1 MKTAHIKK
9 IFLVLALCASFLY
22 AEDTPTANANTALEN
37 NTYIQE
43 MPSQSSCSFAC
54 PTMKEGYFARIRD
67 VIPSRGETQCFV
79 YKATDP
85 STILGYISVH
95 NEQCKIQFN
104 LTESEKFKVNRQAP
118 SINEFGLEAI
128 EKKYTDHFT
137 NVGSGREYLRT
148 SKYVIAGLTAD
159 NEILDIPNSL
169 LKNQLVLNS
178 GYTIYPNANALPDT
192 TISQAVL
199 DTIGGWWANAV
210 AFVSGEEVVKEQFN
224 GKSAELSSLNEIVF
238 SNVIVLVL
246 NWLKES
252 NTVLL
257 DMNSTLFFFVVPFTA
272 GFFLLG
278 KATKAL
284 GDKQDHEDNFERVFL
299 TFIILFIF
307 YFSSNEI
314 NFEQDKKITQTNFQ
328 TWSRPVLYEGVE
340 MADQLTFA
348 FTKAYMNYKAKDAG
362 LIIQD
367 DYAKIHDQTK
377 VLIKENEVLEKE
389 GGMLG
394 TCYQVYDTD
403 RLHTLASEAVGANT
417 VFPPLGSLNKDRRG
431 KPNSKGIDQNFGI
444 SNLDETAFLKP
455 EYRRATHVPT
465 LSACYQFER
474 RYKENKKI
482 IDANK
487 IIMQQYESAINSSKT
502 KDGIKLVAELL
513 YKNTAEMG
521 FLNASN
527 IASTN
532 ILINNLDLFVNADIK
547 EASVEKAVELDAQV
561 SNYETSNIVSGGH
574 IFAGMRWV
582 AMNSAY
588 MMVPPASS
596 IKTEIVEPSLLMM
609 VRAGDAIYKK
619 FKEYLAKGLAVET
632 LGLSYVLNFVLDK
645 IDAIV
650 NGDKSIA
657 DDKVVQALAS
667 FLALLITIAIMKYL
681 LAYMPLVAISV
692 AGYLAIGFYYVT
704 VEIFYL
710 VAPFVAIY
718 ALSTDQMNV
727 LKSFFSR
734 FLALAF
740 KPVLIVVSI
749 IMAIMASELFD
760 KLAYLGSHKTF
771 DTFFAIT
778 QFDRTAIDTTGIE
791 GAFDKMINSAGNL
804 FFDWNDYGLLFF
816 KGTLLVGAK
825 VVSLLAVFYLVF
837 YGATMVLNIFGMKDS
852 GIDAQDT
859 VGNSIEGKS
868 SKYST
873 AM

>member
-1 MKTAHIKK
+1 MKQLLK
-9 IFLVLALCASFLY
+9 ILLIAVIGLTSLF
-22 AEDTPTANANTALEN
+22 AEDTPTANADTVLEN

-43 MPSQSSCSFAC
+43 MPSQSSCTFAC

-85 STILGYISVH
+85 STILGYVSVP
-95 NEQCKIQFN
+95 NEQCKTQFN
-104 LTESEKFKVNRQAP
+104 LTDGEKFQVNRHTP
-118 SINEFGLEAI
+118 EINEFGLDSI
-128 EKKYTDHFT
+128 EKKYAEHFT

-159 NEILDIPNSL
+159 SEILDIPNTL

-178 GYTIYPNANALPDT
+178 GYTIYPNANALPDVGT
-192 TISQAVL
+192 AQKIL
-199 DTIGGWWANAV
+199 DTLGGWV
-210 AFVSGEEVVKEQFN
+210 SGVVSFVSGEEIVKDKFK
-224 GKSAELSSLNEIVF
+224 GYTAELSSLNEVVF

-252 NTVLL
+252 NEVLL

-299 TFIILFIF
+299 TFIILFVF
-307 YFSSNEI
+307 YFSSSEVNV
-314 NFEQDKKITQTNFQ
+314 QDEKKITQTNFQ
-328 TWSRPVLYEGVE
+328 TWSRPALYEGVE
-340 MADQLTFA
+340 MADKLTFA
-348 FTKAYMNYKAKDAG
+348 FTKAYIGYKAKDAG
-362 LIIQD
+362 LIMQD
-367 DYAKIHDQTK
+367 EYGKIHDQTK
-377 VLIKENEVLEKE
+377 MLIKENEVLEKE
-389 GGMLG
+389 GGMIG

-403 RLHTLASEAVGANT
+403 RLYALASEAVGANT

-444 SNLDETAFLKP
+444 SNLEETAFMRP

-465 LSACYQFER
+465 LSACYNFER

-482 IDANK
+482 IETNK
-487 IIMQQYESAINSSKT
+487 VIMQQYESAINSNKT
-502 KDGIKLVAELL
+502 KEGIKLVAELL

-521 FLNASN
+521 FINASS

-547 EASVEKAVELDAQV
+547 EASVEKAMELDNQI
-561 SNYETSNIVSGGH
+561 NDKYEKSNIVSGGH
-574 IFAGMRWV
+574 IFAGMRWI

-596 IKTEIVEPSLLMM
+596 IKTDIVEPALES
-609 VRAGDAIYKK
+609 
-619 FKEYLAKGLAVET
+619 T
-632 LGLSYVLNFVLDK
+632 LFL
-645 IDAIV
+645 
-650 NGDKSIA
+650 GDKLFGFSKNIGSLIA
-657 DDKVVQALAS
+657 GTGTMGIS
-667 FLALLITIAIMKYL
+667 FLADEALKKLEMPTKNLEDNQFFKALISFVALILTILIMKYM

-692 AGYLAIGFYYVT
+692 AGYLAIGFYYVS

-710 VAPFVAIY
+710 VAPFIVIY

-740 KPVLIVVSI
+740 KPVLIVLSI
-749 IMAIMASELFD
+749 IMAIMANELFD
-760 KLAYLGSHKTF
+760 KLAMLSSHKTF

-778 QFDRTAIDTTGIE
+778 QYDRSVIDNNADFLTVIQQLGSY
-791 GAFDKMINSAGNL
+791 AVDFS
-804 FFDWNDYGLLFF
+804 DYGLLFF

-837 YGATMVLNIFGMKDS
+837 YGSTMILNIFGMKDS

-859 VGNSIEGKS
+859 VGSSIDSKS
-868 SKYST
+868 SKYNIS
-873 AM
+873 M

>member
-1 MKTAHIKK
+1 MKTTHIKK
-9 IFLVLALCASFLY
+9 ILLALALCTSFLY
-22 AEDTPTANANTALEN
+22 AEDMPTANANTALEN

-43 MPSQSSCSFAC
+43 MPSQSSCTFAC
-54 PTMKEGYFARIRD
+54 PTMKDGYFARIRD

-79 YKATDP
+79 YKTSDP
-85 STILGYISVH
+85 STILGYISVP
-95 NEQCKIQFN
+95 NEQCKTQFN
-104 LTESEKFKVNRQAP
+104 LTDSEKFQINRHSP
-118 SINEFGLEAI
+118 EINEFGLEAI

-159 NEILDIPNSL
+159 NEIIDIPNSL

-178 GYTIYPNANALPDT
+178 GYTIYPNANALPDK
-192 TISQAVL
+192 
-199 DTIGGWWANAV
+199 DTAQKIIDTLGGWV
-210 AFVSGEEVVKEQFN
+210 AGVVSFVSGEEIVKEKYK
-224 GKSAELSSLNEIVF
+224 GYTSELSSLNEIVF

-272 GFFLLG
+272 GFFLLA

-340 MADQLTFA
+340 MADKLTFA

-377 VLIKENEVLEKE
+377 VLIKESEVLEKE
-389 GGMLG
+389 GGMIG

-403 RLHTLASEAVGANT
+403 RLYALASEAVGANT

-444 SNLDETAFLKP
+444 SNLEETAFMHP
-455 EYRRATHVPT
+455 QYRRATHVPT
-465 LSACYQFER
+465 LSACYNFER
-474 RYKENKKI
+474 RYKENKKVI
-482 IDANK
+482 ESNQ
-487 IIMQQYESAINSSKT
+487 IIMKQYESAISSNKT

-521 FLNASN
+521 FINASS

-547 EASVEKAVELDAQV
+547 EASVEKAMELDNQITKQH
-561 SNYETSNIVSGGH
+561 ETSNIVSSGH

-596 IKTEIVEPSLLMM
+596 IKTEIVEPSLESMLYLGNKFFHISKQIGSYI
-609 VRAGDAIYKK
+609 AGAGTMGVSIIAEEAMKK
-619 FKEYLAKGLAVET
+619 LETPTKNLEDNQFFKALI
-632 LGLSYVLNFVLDK
+632 SF
-645 IDAIV
+645 
-650 NGDKSIA
+650 IA
-657 DDKVVQALAS
+657 
-667 FLALLITIAIMKYL
+667 LILTILIMKYL

-718 ALSTDQMNV
+718 ALSTDQMQV

-749 IMAIMASELFD
+749 IMAIMANELFD
-760 KLAYLGSHKTF
+760 KLAMLSSHKTF

-778 QFDRTAIDTTGIE
+778 QYDRTAIDTNADFLTTIHQLGSY
-791 GAFDKMINSAGNL
+791 AVDFS
-804 FFDWNDYGLLFF
+804 DYGLLFF

-837 YGATMVLNIFGMKDS
+837 YGSTMVLNIFGMKDS

-859 VGNSIEGKS
+859 VGNSIESKS

-873 AM
+873 SM

>member
-1 MKTAHIKK
+1 MKTAHFKK
-9 IFLVLALCASFLY
+9 ILLALALCTSFLY
-22 AEDTPTANANTALEN
+22 AEEVSTPTASANTVLEN

-43 MPSQSSCSFAC
+43 MPSQSSCTFAC

-85 STILGYISVH
+85 STILGYVSVP
-95 NEQCKIQFN
+95 NEQCKTQFN
-104 LTESEKFKVNRQAP
+104 LTDSEKFQVNRQTP
-118 SINEFGLEAI
+118 EINEFGLESL
-128 EKKYTDHFT
+128 EKKYAEHFT

-159 NEILDIPNSL
+159 SEILDIPNTL
-169 LKNQLVLNS
+169 LKNELVLNS
-178 GYTIYPNANALPDT
+178 GYTIYPNANALPDVGT
-192 TISQAVL
+192 AQKIL
-199 DTIGGWWANAV
+199 DTLGGWV
-210 AFVSGEEVVKEQFN
+210 SGVVSFVSGEEIVKEKYK
-224 GKSAELSSLNEIVF
+224 GYTAELSSLNEVVF
-238 SNVIVLVL
+238 SNVIVLIL

-252 NTVLL
+252 NEVLL

-299 TFIILFIF
+299 TFIILFVF
-307 YFSSNEI
+307 YFSSSEVNV
-314 NFEQDKKITQTNFQ
+314 QDEKKITQTNFQ
-328 TWSRPVLYEGVE
+328 TWSRPILYEGVE
-340 MADQLTFA
+340 MADKLTFA
-348 FTKAYMNYKAKDAG
+348 FTKAYVGYKAKDAG

-367 DYAKIHDQTK
+367 EYGKIHDQTK
-377 VLIKENEVLEKE
+377 MLIKENEVLEKE
-389 GGMLG
+389 GGMIG

-403 RLHTLASEAVGANT
+403 RLYALASEAVGANT

-444 SNLDETAFLKP
+444 SNLEETSFMHP
-455 EYRRATHVPT
+455 QYRRATHVPT
-465 LSACYQFER
+465 LSACYNFER
-474 RYKENKKI
+474 RYKENKKVI
-482 IDANK
+482 EANQ
-487 IIMQQYESAINSSKT
+487 IIMKQYESAINSNKT
-502 KDGIKLVAELL
+502 KEGIKLVAELL

-521 FLNASN
+521 FINASS

-547 EASVEKAVELDAQV
+547 EASVEKAMELDNQI
-561 SNYETSNIVSGGH
+561 SDRYEKSNIVSGGH
-574 IFAGMRWV
+574 IFAGMRWI

-596 IKTEIVEPSLLMM
+596 IKTEIVEPSLESML
-609 VRAGDAIYKK
+609 
-619 FKEYLAKGLAVET
+619 YL
-632 LGLSYVLNFVLDK
+632 
-645 IDAIV
+645 
-650 NGDKSIA
+650 GDKFFHFSKQIGSYISGVGTMGVSFIA
-657 DDKVVQALAS
+657 EEALKKLETPTKNLEDNQFFKALIS
-667 FLALLITIAIMKYL
+667 FIALIITILIMQYL

-710 VAPFVAIY
+710 VSPFVAIY
-718 ALSTDQMNV
+718 ALSNDQMQV

-749 IMAIMASELFD
+749 IMAIMANELFD
-760 KLAYLGSHKTF
+760 KLAMLSSHKTF

-778 QFDRTAIDTTGIE
+778 QYDRTAIDTNANFLTNIQQLGSYAID
-791 GAFDKMINSAGNL
+791 FS
-804 FFDWNDYGLLFF
+804 DYGLLFF

-837 YGATMVLNIFGMKDS
+837 YGSTMVLNIFGMKDS

-859 VGNSIEGKS
+859 VGNSIESKS

-873 AM
+873 SM